1 MYYIN
6 YKYNNEVETIEEFKT
21 LKEAKEL
28 LKEYKMVSHYYYLSK
43 RSTKVWREDI
53 EIKKN

>member
-6 YKYNNEVETIEEFKT
+6 YKYGKEIETIEEIET

-28 LKEYKMVSHYYYLSK
+28 LKEYKMVSSCYYLSK
-43 RSTKVWREDI
+43 RSTRAWRNE
-53 EIKKN
+53 KND

>member
-6 YKYNNEVETIEEFKT
+6 YKYNNVVETIEELET

-28 LKEYKMVSHYYYLSK
+28 LKEYKMVSNCYYLSK
-43 RSTKVWREDI
+43 RSTRAWRNE
-53 EIKKN
+53 KNEH

>member
-21 LKEAKEL
+21 LKEAREL
-28 LKEYKMVSHYYYLSK
+28 LKEYK
-43 RSTKVWREDI
+43 
-53 EIKKN
+53 

>member
-28 LKEYKMVSHYYYLSK
+28 LKEYKMVSNYYYLSK

>member
-6 YKYNNEVETIEEFKT
+6 YKYNNEVETIEEIKT

-28 LKEYKMVSHYYYLSK
+28 LKEYKRVSNYYYLSK
-43 RSTKVWREDI
+43 RSTKVWRMEG
-53 EIKKN
+53 K